1 METLRD
7 ALSVLTP
14 QFFDWL
20 VLLVI
25 VVGLLLAA
33 RRLRGTCAA
42 RALTRTPDPC
52 RSETCWISR

>member
-1 METLRD
+1 MEALRD

-20 VLLVI
+20 IVLVI

-33 RRLRGTCAA
+33 RRLRADLH
-42 RALTRTPDPC
+42 RTRQDEDTRPLQ
-52 RSETCWISR
+52 E

>member
-1 METLRD
+1 MEALRD

-33 RRLRGTCAA
+33 RRLRADL
-42 RALTRTPDPC
+42 RRPRLTRTPDPC
-52 RSETCWISR
+52 RSETCWTSR

>member
-25 VVGLLLAA
+25 VVGLAAGRASPA
-33 RRLRGTCAA
+33 RRPAPPA
-42 RALTRTPDPC
+42 P
-52 RSETCWISR
+52 

>member
-1 METLRD
+1 MEALRD
-7 ALSVLTP
+7 VLSVLTP

-33 RRLRGTCAA
+33 RRLRADL
-42 RALTRTPDPC
+42 RRPRQDEDTRPLQ
-52 RSETCWISR
+52 E

>member
-1 METLRD
+1 MEALRD

-33 RRLRGTCAA
+33 RRLRADL
-42 RALTRTPDPC
+42 RRTRPDEDTRPLQ
-52 RSETCWISR
+52 E